1 MILISSH
8 DKITP
13 IEDMWTCGTIQMT
26 RAIIKILRIS
36 VKSPIDRII
45 RGRLKRVAIG
55 LTIALTRDITKPAA
69 G

>member
-1 MILISSH
+1 
-8 DKITP
+8 
-13 IEDMWTCGTIQMT
+13 MWTCGTIQMT

>member
-1 MILISSH
+1 MALISSH
-8 DKITP
+8 ERITP
-13 IEDMWTCGTIQMT
+13 MEDIWTCGTIQIT

-36 VKSPIDRII
+36 VKSPIERII

-55 LTIALTRDITKPAA
+55 LTMALTRDMTKPAA